1 MGCSWQSPQSEQ
13 AAAAAVPEAID
24 LATALREG
32 KDRRR
37 GAGSAD
43 AAAGHDV
50 SAALREGK
58 DRRRGA
64 GSADAAAGHDVS
76 ATFGLEINPAVGVFS
91 SGIPIILNSTRSA
104 GEHLDR

>member
-24 LATALREG
+24 LATVLREG

-43 AAAGHDV
+43 AAAVHNV
-50 SAALREGK
+50 LAA
-58 DRRRGA
+58 
-64 GSADAAAGHDVS
+64 S
-76 ATFGLEINPAVGVFS
+76 GLEINPAVGVFS
-91 SGIPIILNSTRSA
+91 SGIPIILNCIRSA

>member
-1 MGCSWQSPQSEQ
+1 MIVENGRRMGCSWQSPQSEQ

-37 GAGSAD
+37 GAGS
-43 AAAGHDV
+43 
-50 SAALREGK
+50 
-58 DRRRGA
+58 
-64 GSADAAAGHDVS
+64 SADAAAGHNVS
-76 ATFGLEINPAVGVFS
+76 AGSGLEINPAVRLFS
-91 SGIPIILNSTRSA
+91 SGIPIILNSTHSA

>member
-1 MGCSWQSPQSEQ
+1 MIVENGRRMGCSWQSPQSEQ

-43 AAAGHDV
+43 AAAGHNV
-50 SAALREGK
+50 SAA
-58 DRRRGA
+58 
-64 GSADAAAGHDVS
+64 
-76 ATFGLEINPAVGVFS
+76 FGLEINPAVGVFS
-91 SGIPIILNSTRSA
+91 SGIPIILNSTRPA

>member
-1 MGCSWQSPQSEQ
+1 MGCSWQSPNNEH

-32 KDRRR
+32 KDCRR

-43 AAAGHDV
+43 AAAGHNV
-50 SAALREGK
+50 SAASR
-58 DRRRGA
+58 
-64 GSADAAAGHDVS
+64 
-76 ATFGLEINPAVGVFS
+76 LEVNPAVQLFS
-91 SGIPIILNSTRSA
+91 SGVPFLLNSLCSA